1 MSNIEKFNQYGWSFI
16 IMILGLSLI
25 LLFTFFIFVDK
36 PVKQYYLGADSI
48 GAIKIKVDINWAED
62 KTIRVPRHITL
73 EEAVTIIDSLNK
85 GLSKY
90 PRLK

>member
-25 LLFTFFIFVDK
+25 IIFTMSVFSEK
-36 PVKQYYLGADSI
+36 PVKQYYLSGDSI
-48 GAIKIKVDINWAED
+48 GDIEISADIEWVLD
-62 KTIRVPRHITL
+62 YIIQIPRHITL
-73 EEAVTIIDSLNK
+73 EEAVAIIDSLNK